1 MGSVKEFG
9 VGFENLTAREFIS
22 SARLAEGLGY
32 KSFWVPEDPFFRGG
46 FALASAIAASTRSM
60 RIGLGIINPYTRHPA
75 LIAMELGAL
84 EEVSEGR
91 ALLGIGAS
99 LKVFV
104 EGQLSIPY
112 IKPGT
117 SIRESVEIIRRLMR
131 GEKLNYEGKVFQ
143 VREAALNFQPPRKD
157 SPIHLG
163 VIGPKN
169 LELTG
174 EIADGLLLSAM
185 TSPAYVR
192 YAMEHIRRGA
202 ERAGRSLDGFE
213 VGAYLFISIS
223 EDEKAAREAVK
234 PFLALLISL
243 VGEHPILTCAGLS
256 PEEIKPFCES
266 FARGEMPVGLVTDW
280 MVDTFAIAGSPERC
294 REGLAKVIEAGVT
307 HPVAFEVPG
316 VSSEKIIRDV
326 HAHLM
331 PHFL

>member
-1 MGSVKEFG
+1 MGTVKEFG
-9 VGFENLTAREFIS
+9 VGFENLTGREFMAT
-22 SARLAEGLGY
+22 ARLAEELGY

-46 FALASAIAASTRSM
+46 FSLASAIAASTSSI
-60 RIGLGIINPYTRHPA
+60 RIGMGIINPYTRHPG

-99 LKVFV
+99 LKSFV
-104 EGQLSIPY
+104 EGQLNIPY
-112 IKPGT
+112 VKPGT
-117 SIRESVEIIRRLMR
+117 SVRECVEIIRRLCR
-131 GEKLNYEGKVFQ
+131 GEKFSYEGKVFQ
-143 VREAALNFQPPRKD
+143 MRDAGLHFQPPRKD
-157 SPIHLG
+157 VPIHLG

-174 EIADGLLLSAM
+174 EIAEGLLLSAM

-192 YAMEHIRRGA
+192 YAMEHVRRGA
-202 ERAGRSLDGFE
+202 ERSGRSLDGFE

-223 EDEKAAREAVK
+223 DAEQAARDAVR

-243 VGEHPILTCAGLS
+243 VGEHPMFTCTGMTAD
-256 PEEIKPFCES
+256 EIKPFCES
-266 FARGEMPVGLVTDW
+266 FAKGDLPVGLVTDW
-280 MVDTFAIAGSPERC
+280 MVDTFAIAGNAERC

-307 HPVAFEVPG
+307 HPIAFEIPG
-316 VSSEKIIRDV
+316 VSPEKTMRDV
-326 HAHLM
+326 HTHLM